1 MPTAGARLAGPALAT
16 DASAATSGKEQPLEL
31 ALFCDATECA
41 FALADQRSVDDP
53 AAPLPPH
60 RVFVKNADEAHR
72 IALEGPHPVVGMS
85 LDDLLDCAVSGHP
98 AAGDLRILAGVHRGF
113 LQLVAAPGIA
123 RIADLKGRR
132 VAIDTDTGYARAL
145 HAMLARAG
153 LDVRGD
159 LDIVYAGATN
169 LRYEKLMA
177 RDFDATLL
185 GAPFTRLAIDQGFR
199 PLTSVIE
206 ALGGYQAIVLVARR
220 PWLESHGAAARALV
234 GSLTG
239 ALALGGLPQAQTTV
253 LRVLRKALPA
263 ATPGQLPAICG
274 DLFGPRSEFL
284 RDGRMA
290 SADIKVVLDLFNAAR
305 GTNLS
310 EEDVQRLVW

>member
-41 FALADQRSVDDP
+41 FALADQHSVDDP
-53 AAPLPPH
+53 AAPLPPR

-72 IALEGPHPVVGMS
+72 FALEGPHPVVGMS
-85 LDDLLDCAVSGHP
+85 LDDLLDCTVSGHP
-98 AAGDLRILAGVHRGF
+98 AARDLRILAGVHRGF

-132 VAIDTDTGYARAL
+132 VAVDTDTGYARAL
-145 HAMLARAG
+145 YAMLARAG
-153 LDVRGD
+153 LDVRRD

-177 RDFDATLL
+177 REFDATLL

-220 PWLESHGAAARALV
+220 PWLESHGATA
-234 GSLTG
+234 
-239 ALALGGLPQAQTTV
+239 QAQTMM

-263 ATPGQLPAICG
+263 ATPEQLPAICS

-284 RDGRMA
+284 RDGCMA
-290 SADIKVVLDLFNAAR
+290 SADIKVVLDLFNTAR

-310 EEDVQRLVW
+310 EDDVQRLIW

>member
-41 FALADQRSVDDP
+41 FALADQHSVDDP
-53 AAPLPPH
+53 AAPLPPR

-72 IALEGPHPVVGMS
+72 FALEGPHPVVGMS
-85 LDDLLDCAVSGHP
+85 LDDLLDCTVSGHP
-98 AAGDLRILAGVHRGF
+98 AARDLRILAGVHRGF

-132 VAIDTDTGYARAL
+132 VAVDTDTGYARAL
-145 HAMLARAG
+145 YAMLARAG
-153 LDVRGD
+153 LDVRRD

-177 RDFDATLL
+177 REFDATLL

-220 PWLESHGAAARALV
+220 PWLESHGATA
-234 GSLTG
+234 
-239 ALALGGLPQAQTTV
+239 QAQTMM

-263 ATPGQLPAICG
+263 ATPEQLPAICS

-310 EEDVQRLVW
+310 EADVQRLVW

>member
-1 MPTAGARLAGPALAT
+1 
-16 DASAATSGKEQPLEL
+16 
-31 ALFCDATECA
+31 
-41 FALADQRSVDDP
+41 
-53 AAPLPPH
+53 
-60 RVFVKNADEAHR
+60 
-72 IALEGPHPVVGMS
+72 
-85 LDDLLDCAVSGHP
+85 
-98 AAGDLRILAGVHRGF
+98 
-113 LQLVAAPGIA
+113 
-123 RIADLKGRR
+123 
-132 VAIDTDTGYARAL
+132 
-145 HAMLARAG
+145 MLARAG
-153 LDVRGD
+153 LDVRRD

-220 PWLESHGAAARALV
+220 PWLESHDAMARALV
-234 GSLTG
+234 SSLTG
-239 ALALGGLPQAQTTV
+239 ALALGDLPPAQTTV

-263 ATPGQLPAICG
+263 ATPEQIPAICS

-305 GTNLS
+305 STNLS
-310 EEDVQRLVW
+310 EADVQRLVW

>member
-41 FALADQRSVDDP
+41 FALADQHSVDDP
-53 AAPLPPH
+53 AAPLPPR

-72 IALEGPHPVVGMS
+72 FALEGPHPVVGMS
-85 LDDLLDCAVSGHP
+85 LDDLLDCTVSGHP
-98 AAGDLRILAGVHRGF
+98 AARDLRILAGVHRGF

-132 VAIDTDTGYARAL
+132 VAVDTDTGYARAL
-145 HAMLARAG
+145 YAMLARAG
-153 LDVRGD
+153 LDVRRD

-177 RDFDATLL
+177 REFDATLL
-185 GAPFTRLAIDQGFR
+185 GAPFTRLALDQGFR

-220 PWLESHGAAARALV
+220 PWLESHGATA
-234 GSLTG
+234 
-239 ALALGGLPQAQTTV
+239 QAQTMM

-263 ATPGQLPAICG
+263 ATPEQLPAICS

-284 RDGRMA
+284 RDGCMA
-290 SADIKVVLDLFNAAR
+290 SADIKVVLDLFNTAR

-310 EEDVQRLVW
+310 EDDVQRLIW

>member
-72 IALEGPHPVVGMS
+72 IALEGPLPVVGMS
-85 LDDLLDCAVSGHP
+85 LDDLLDCTVSGHP

-132 VAIDTDTGYARAL
+132 VAVDTDTGYARAL
-145 HAMLARAG
+145 YAMLARAG
-153 LDVRGD
+153 LDVRRD

-220 PWLESHGAAARALV
+220 PWLDSHGAAARALV
-234 GSLTG
+234 SSLTG
-239 ALALGGLPQAQTTV
+239 ALALGDLPQAQTMM

-263 ATPGQLPAICG
+263 ATPGQLPAICS

-310 EEDVQRLVW
+310 EDDVQRLIW

>member
-41 FALADQRSVDDP
+41 FALADQHSVDDP
-53 AAPLPPH
+53 AAPLPPR

-72 IALEGPHPVVGMS
+72 FALEGPHPGVGMS
-85 LDDLLDCAVSGHP
+85 LDD
-98 AAGDLRILAGVHRGF
+98 GDLRRLAGVQRGF
-113 LQLVAAPGIA
+113 RQLGAAPGIA
-123 RIADLKGRR
+123 RIAELKRRR

-153 LDVRGD
+153 LDVRRD

-177 RDFDATLL
+177 REFDATLL

-220 PWLESHGAAARALV
+220 PWLESHGATA
-234 GSLTG
+234 
-239 ALALGGLPQAQTTV
+239 QAQTMM

-263 ATPGQLPAICG
+263 ATPEQLPAICS

-284 RDGRMA
+284 RDGCMA
-290 SADIKVVLDLFNAAR
+290 SADIKVVLDLFNTAR

-310 EEDVQRLVW
+310 EDDVQRLIW

>member
-1 MPTAGARLAGPALAT
+1 MPTAGACLAGPALAT
-16 DASAATSGKEQPLEL
+16 DASAATSGREQPIEL

-41 FALADQRSVDDP
+41 FALADQHSVDDP
-53 AAPLPPH
+53 AAPLPPR

-72 IALEGPHPVVGMS
+72 FALEGPHPVVGMS
-85 LDDLLDCAVSGHP
+85 LDDLLDCTVSGHP
-98 AAGDLRILAGVHRGF
+98 AARDLRILAGVHRGF

-132 VAIDTDTGYARAL
+132 VAVDTDTGYARAL
-145 HAMLARAG
+145 YAMLARAG
-153 LDVRGD
+153 LDVRRD

-177 RDFDATLL
+177 REFDATLL

-220 PWLESHGAAARALV
+220 PWLESHGATA
-234 GSLTG
+234 
-239 ALALGGLPQAQTTV
+239 QAQTMM

-263 ATPGQLPAICG
+263 ATPEQLPAICS

-284 RDGRMA
+284 RDGCMA
-290 SADIKVVLDLFNAAR
+290 SADIKVVLDLFNTAR

-310 EEDVQRLVW
+310 EDDVQRLIW

>member
-1 MPTAGARLAGPALAT
+1 MPTAGACLAGPALAT
-16 DASAATSGKEQPLEL
+16 DASAATSGREQPIEL

-72 IALEGPHPVVGMS
+72 IALEGPLPVVGMS
-85 LDDLLDCAVSGHP
+85 LDDLLDCTVSGHP

-153 LDVRGD
+153 LDVRRD

-177 RDFDATLL
+177 REFDATLL

-220 PWLESHGAAARALV
+220 PWLESHGATA
-234 GSLTG
+234 
-239 ALALGGLPQAQTTV
+239 QAQTMM

-263 ATPGQLPAICG
+263 ATPEQLPAICS